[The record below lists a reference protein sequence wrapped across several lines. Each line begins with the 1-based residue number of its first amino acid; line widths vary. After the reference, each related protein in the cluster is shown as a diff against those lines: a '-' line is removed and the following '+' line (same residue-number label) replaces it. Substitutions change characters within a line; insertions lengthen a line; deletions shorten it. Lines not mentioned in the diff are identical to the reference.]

1 MLEET
6 PRDPVEP
13 ARARKRSPVPA
24 RWMWTWAGLGWGAV
38 LGMLACLKQGLPGIY
53 KSPYQL
59 NPDPLERAQRL
70 FNECSSDPMGLALAG
85 IIMGTATGGAM
96 TLLSAWLVAWPRRFL
111 YAFVLGA
118 LSPAALPIFIRLPS
132 GGETWWL
139 LMMIFQIPMGCA
151 IGLLATASVW
161 LVTLLAARKRE
172 ATTSFRPGA

>member
-1 MLEET
+1 MSEEQ
-6 PRDPVEP
+6 RLDPVEP
-13 ARARKRSPVPA
+13 ARARKRSLVPA
-24 RWMWTWAGLGWGAV
+24 RGMWTWAGLGWGAV

-70 FNECSSDPMGLALAG
+70 FNECSSDPTGLALAG
-85 IIMGTATGGAM
+85 LIMGTATGGAL
-96 TLLSAWLVAWPRRFL
+96 TLLAAWLDDWPRRFL

-118 LSPAALPIFIRLPS
+118 LSPAALPIVIRLPS

-139 LMMIFQIPMGCA
+139 LFMILQVPMGCA

-161 LVTLLAARKRE
+161 LVTLLAAKKRE
-172 ATTSFRPGA
+172 ATANFRPGA